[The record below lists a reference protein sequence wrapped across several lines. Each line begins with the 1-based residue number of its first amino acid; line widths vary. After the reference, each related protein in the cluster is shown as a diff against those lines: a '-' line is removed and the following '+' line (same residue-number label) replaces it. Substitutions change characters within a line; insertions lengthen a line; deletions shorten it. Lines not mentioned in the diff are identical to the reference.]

1 MFIWFDVKFQIKSK
15 NFFQNMSLIV
25 MFFWEF
31 LSWLLFQE
39 GYLVPC
45 QRSMIEQDLLV
56 VNYRYKKL
64 YPEVVAGRCSPK

>member
-1 MFIWFDVKFQIKSK
+1 
-15 NFFQNMSLIV
+15 MSLIL
-25 MFFWEF
+25 MFFWQF
-31 LSWLLFQE
+31 LSWLLSQE

-64 YPEVVAGRCSPK
+64 YPEVVAGRCPPK

>member
-1 MFIWFDVKFQIKSK
+1 
-15 NFFQNMSLIV
+15 MSLIL
-25 MFFWEF
+25 MFFSEF

-64 YPEVVAGRCSPK
+64 YPEVVAGRCPPK